1 LAEARL
7 ALLGL
12 SAGRRTLTEARLA
25 EGGLRLALPGFP
37 ARWRALAVGRLGL
50 ALLRLPAGRCAL
62 AERGLAVGRLRLA
75 LPGFPAGRRA
85 LAVGRLGLALLRLP
99 AGRRALTE
107 ARLAEGGLG
116 RAWLGLA
123 WLGLAWLGL
132 AVSGRAE
139 ARCPW
144 RSLAALRGCPDRV
157 SVATRVRR
165 ELAEGEGSGTGGRK
179 RGVGRIPAYVR
190 EDLALTGEQ
199 WLLGARARGGGG
211 R

>member
-12 SAGRRTLTEARLA
+12 SAGRRALTEARLA
-25 EGGLRLALPGFP
+25 EGGLRLTLPGFP
-37 ARWRALAVGRLGL
+37 AGWRA
-50 ALLRLPAGRCAL
+50 
-62 AERGLAVGRLRLA
+62 LAVGRLRLA
-75 LPGFPAGRRA
+75 L
-85 LAVGRLGLALLRLP
+85 LGLP

-107 ARLAEGGLG
+107 ARLAEGGLRLAWLG

-123 WLGLAWLGL
+123 
-132 AVSGRAE
+132 VSARAE

-157 SVATRVRR
+157 PVAARVRR

-199 WLLGARARGGGG
+199 WLLGARGGGG